1 MDDDCCTH
9 QRAQAGVRLLTW
21 RIIITTTTTTT
32 TDNNDNISNNNTSA
46 ATGVA
51 IASEFS
57 GTIDRASWRDIHA
70 FRHVD
75 DDA

>member
-21 RIIITTTTTTT
+21 RIIITTTTTT
-32 TDNNDNISNNNTSA
+32 DNNDNNSNNNTSA